1 MLISADLASNKTDIL
16 VEKYAELLNSG
27 VPASEILV
35 LVQSGK
41 QKFIEKTLDYGNR
54 YIIGNTWSSCLR

>member
-41 QKFIEKTLDYGNR
+41 QKFIENFYDDGRKLRNNR
-54 YIIGNTWSSCLR
+54 QNGA